1 MLKRNNAAVL
11 TNFYIIIIIILI
23 STLMIFGRHHMCK
36 MCSLVQHF
44 DWCPNFPREVW
55 IDTASNIQF
64 LHSIDY
70 FHVNYLYY
78 ESFGPSIQAEKIREE
93 EKEADEKEIIRL
105 MKEQEDKNLE
115 ISSLEQKSQ
124 EYEHRLDEL
133 RNKIKELEVSSDS
146 KDQKWNMKMNQIQ
159 TVINFQ
165 LSSLQVHLQMC

>member
-1 MLKRNNAAVL
+1 M
-11 TNFYIIIIIILI
+11 
-23 STLMIFGRHHMCK
+23 
-36 MCSLVQHF
+36 
-44 DWCPNFPREVW
+44 
-55 IDTASNIQF
+55 
-64 LHSIDY
+64 
-70 FHVNYLYY
+70 YY